1 MKKNLLLLCLI
12 FVSTSIVISENG
24 FYSSNYINNLENC
37 SIFMSKSDIEIP
49 QTDIAPLHLQITESI
64 SGWKNGKCITNG
76 KIYSKELKQD
86 ILTTHCE
93 FDEKQ
98 LAQIVKDMEKAN
110 KGTFEDYKKVQEKM
124 YAKKSTICT
133 ATDLIKAK

>member
-1 MKKNLLLLCLI
+1 MKKFIIFFSLI
-12 FVSTSIVISENG
+12 MTLTTAVIAESG
-24 FYSSNYINNLENC
+24 FYSQNYINSLKDC
-37 SIFMSKSDIEIP
+37 SIFISKSDIEIP
-49 QTDIAPLHLQITESI
+49 QSDIAPLHMQITENI
-64 SGWKNGKCITNG
+64 SGWKNGKCVTNG

-98 LAQIVKDMEKAN
+98 LTEIIKDMEKAN

-124 YAKKSTICT
+124 YSTKNTLCS
-133 ATDLIKAK
+133 ATDLIKNK